1 MDWLAW
7 HRPYEDPDSPL
18 SRRLHAVQELM
29 RAALDQAA
37 PGPINAISICAGQG
51 RDLLGVLAD
60 HPRSADVAARL
71 VELDPRNAE
80 AAREAASRAA
90 LSGVEVVTGDAA
102 ISNAYEG
109 AIPADLV
116 LVCGVFG
123 NISDRDVARTIAYL
137 PRLCAPGATAIWTR
151 HRKPPDLTNKIRQWF
166 AEREFE
172 EIAFISPMNTWGL
185 GAHRYAGSGLPFEPD
200 VKLFTFRER

>member
-1 MDWLAW
+1 MTSLDWHAW
-7 HRPYEDPDSPL
+7 HRRYDDPDSHL
-18 SRRLHAVQELM
+18 SQRLHAVQALV

-37 PGPINAISICAGQG
+37 PGPISAISICAGQG

-71 VELDPRNAE
+71 VGRDPQNAE
-80 AAREAASRAA
+80 TAREAARRAA
-90 LSGVEVVTGDAA
+90 LSGVEVVTGDAS
-102 ISNAYEG
+102 ISNAYDG

-123 NISDRDVARTIAYL
+123 NISDHDIARTIAYL

-151 HRKPPDLTNKIRQWF
+151 HRKLPDLTVNIRQWF
-166 AEREFE
+166 AEQGFE
-172 EIAFISPMNTWGL
+172 E
-185 GAHRYAGSGLPFEPD
+185 
-200 VKLFTFRER
+200 